1 MSKRT
6 IDTVIRLHNEEEY
19 KRGLR
24 NCTNELKVQ
33 KAELERVTSEYR
45 NNANSMDA
53 LRAKADV
60 LSRTYETQQ
69 QKVSLLRGALEKAQT
84 TRDAEERTVSK
95 LRDEYDAAQKALKSL
110 GSEVDKNS
118 EEYKAQQAEVN
129 KLRDAIIQH
138 EASLKKA
145 TNSVTYYSTQLNKAE
160 VELNN
165 LEDKQEANNRL
176 LDEAKRSA
184 DGCATSIDKYGD
196 AVREAADG
204 TEKNVSAVEAMAG
217 AMAASGLKETVDD
230 IATSMMAASEAAQEY
245 QVKIA
250 QVGTIADG
258 TVMNNQQIRESVLA
272 LSTDLRKEA
281 NEVADAAYN
290 ALSAGV
296 ETGNML
302 NFTAQASKLATAGF
316 TDTGTS
322 VDVLTTILNAYK
334 LEASQ
339 TEKVAST
346 LVKTQDL
353 GKVTV
358 DQMAKVMGR
367 VIPSAAAYGV
377 NLDNIATAYA
387 NMTAAGINAEN
398 TTTYLSTMLDELADS
413 GSNVSKILVKE
424 TGKSFAELM
433 AEGNSLADVLAV
445 IGKNVDN
452 DQVKFSNL
460 WASAT
465 AGKAAISLFDGSA
478 AAFNATLQEMANSSG
493 TVEKNYRKMTD
504 VSEYSSQRLE
514 VASKNLSIIVG
525 DQLNPILDKLRESG
539 AGILEMAAD
548 VVAENP
554 MLVSVI
560 SGLVVGVGAL
570 ATGLSALMI
579 VKSVTAAMAALNI
592 TLAANPVG
600 LVAVG
605 VAALAAAC
613 ATFIAQ
619 TETAK
624 ERVDALT
631 ESSRA
636 LAETTEAGNKTYEDT
651 VASATAAHDTV
662 SNYIDRLEELE
673 AVGELNN
680 VQQAEYQLLLEKIRA
695 LMPELNVELDTQTG
709 LIKGGAAALHD
720 QAKAWK
726 EAATQ
731 EAVYVRY
738 KDDVAAMAAAEYEV
752 AKNQALLN
760 MELEDARIIEKRL
773 TAAIEE
779 YDAAQQKQYELLYLT
794 TNQTS
799 DHAVQ
804 LQNATDRS
812 KALAAEIEVLYADL
826 AISKQVQQDLTAAI
840 EVGNTQIEENRSLV
854 EASTEAYA
862 SMSQQVEGAS
872 GKVAAGSAGMAD
884 ATTEAAQQM
893 QDAYNSMY
901 VDAYDSIN
909 KQIGLFDDL
918 SGKCEMSIKDM
929 INNLKS
935 QQKAMQDYSD
945 NLIIAIERGVDE
957 GLVGKLSDGSVESMQ
972 ILAQIVSGTDKQI
985 EALNDAWR
993 DKLDAADI
1001 MADAMAAVDLAQQEG
1016 VTKILPS
1023 LKSSGEP
1030 MGENLVDGL
1039 VAAINKKK
1047 PAYEKAVK
1055 GLADSGAN
1063 KYKEVN
1069 LINSPSKRYQK
1080 LAEYDVDGLVTQYR
1094 QDEKRVRQAT
1104 NDVADAG
1111 YMSAIHA
1118 RKTALQVLPIG
1129 TSPKTQTP
1137 GIGQLM
1143 PIIQRMAST
1152 LENLQYLR
1160 LDSGAIVGSTVSRYD
1175 QALGQI
1181 AFLNERGAT

>member
-1 MSKRT
+1 M
-6 IDTVIRLHNEEEY
+6 
-19 KRGLR
+19 
-24 NCTNELKVQ
+24 
-33 KAELERVTSEYR
+33 
-45 NNANSMDA
+45 
-53 LRAKADV
+53 
-60 LSRTYETQQ
+60 
-69 QKVSLLRGALEKAQT
+69 
-84 TRDAEERTVSK
+84 
-95 LRDEYDAAQKALKSL
+95 
-110 GSEVDKNS
+110 
-118 EEYKAQQAEVN
+118 
-129 KLRDAIIQH
+129 
-138 EASLKKA
+138 
-145 TNSVTYYSTQLNKAE
+145 
-160 VELNN
+160 ELNN

-196 AVREAADG
+196 AVRDAADG
-204 TEKNVSAVEAMAG
+204 TEQNVSAVEAMAG

-230 IATSMMAASEAAQEY
+230 IAASMMAASEAAQAY

-250 QVGTIADG
+250 QVGTIADE
-258 TVMNNQQIRESVLA
+258 TVMNNQQIHQSVLA

-296 ETGNML
+296 DTGNML

-316 TDTGTS
+316 TDTATS

-334 LEASQ
+334 MESSQ

-413 GSNVSKILVKE
+413 GSNVSKVLIDQ
-424 TGKSFAELM
+424 TGKTFAELM
-433 AEGNSLADVLAV
+433 AEGNSLADVLAI
-445 IGKNVDN
+445 IGESVDN

-460 WASAT
+460 WSSAT

-514 VASKNLSIIVG
+514 VASKNLSIIAG

-539 AGILEMAAD
+539 AAILEVAAD

-592 TLAANPVG
+592 TLVANPVG

-605 VAALAAAC
+605 VTALVAAF

-619 TETAK
+619 SETAQ

-636 LAETTEAGNKTYEDT
+636 LAETAEAGNKNYEDT
-651 VASATAAHDTV
+651 VAAATAAHDTV
-662 SNYIDRLEELE
+662 GSYIARLEELE

-680 VQQAEYQLLLEKIRA
+680 VQQAEYQLILEKIRS
-695 LMPELNVELDTQTG
+695 LMPELNIELEAQTG

-720 QAKAWK
+720 QADAWK
-726 EAATQ
+726 EAAIQ
-731 EAVYVRY
+731 EAAYARY
-738 KDDVAAMAAAEYEV
+738 KDDIAALADAEYEL

-760 MELEDARIIEKRL
+760 MEREDAKK
-773 TAAIEE
+773 IEE
-779 YDAAQQKQYELLYLT
+779 RLAAATEEYNVAQQKQYDLQCLAASQSGDY
-794 TNQTS
+794 
-799 DHAVQ
+799 AYQ
-804 LQNATDRS
+804 LQSATNRTQE
-812 KALAAEIEVLYADL
+812 LAAEIDGLNAELDA
-826 AISKQVQQDLTAAI
+826 SKQTQQDLTAAI
-840 EVGNTQIEENRSLV
+840 DVGRESLSENRVLV
-854 EASTEAYA
+854 DASAEAYA
-862 SMSQQVEGAS
+862 SMAQQVEESTERFTTGTAE
-872 GKVAAGSAGMAD
+872 MAD
-884 ATTEAAQQM
+884 ATAEASLQMHDAYTEMRQAAQE
-893 QDAYNSMY
+893 
-901 VDAYDSIN
+901 SID

-918 SGKCEMSIKDM
+918 SGKCEMSIEDM
-929 INNLKS
+929 VKNLRS
-935 QQKAMQDYSD
+935 QKKAMEDYAD
-945 NLIIAIERGVDE
+945 NLILAVERGVDE
-957 GLVGKLSDGSVESMQ
+957 GLIAKLSDGSVESMQ
-972 ILAQIVSGTDKQI
+972 ILAQIVSGSKEQI
-985 EALNDAWR
+985 SALNAAFR
-993 DKLDAADI
+993 DELAAEDYLTDHLG
-1001 MADAMAAVDLAQQEG
+1001 ALGVAMGQGCVDL
-1016 VTKILPS
+1016 LPVI
-1023 LKSSGEP
+1023 KASGKP
-1030 MGENLVDGL
+1030 LGEGL
-1039 VAAINKKK
+1039 VEGIIEGAKSKLPALKK
-1047 PAYEKAVK
+1047 ATK
-1055 GLADSGAN
+1055 GIADSGA
-1063 KYKEVN
+1063 KEYMVAN
-1069 LINSPSKRYQK
+1069 DQHSPSRRYRKMAQ
-1080 LAEYDVDGLVTQYR
+1080 YDIEGLIVQYR
-1094 QDEKRVRQAT
+1094 EDTQKVKKAT
-1104 NDVADAG
+1104 HDVADAG
-1111 YMSAIHA
+1111 YVSAIHA
-1118 RKTALQVLPIG
+1118 RKAALQVLPI
-1129 TSPKTQTP
+1129 SAPPKAQDPRT
-1137 GIGQLM
+1137 GQFMSIL
-1143 PIIQRMAST
+1143 QRMAEQ
-1152 LENLQYLR
+1152 LERLQYLR
-1160 LDSGAIVGSTVSRYD
+1160 LDSGAIVGSTANRYD